1 MTTESDRTGEQA
13 PEPVPAAPVT
23 EANVDATPVPPAA
36 EELPAAGGGGPAPYA
51 DTTDPGRPAD

>member
-1 MTTESDRTGEQA
+1 MTTGSDRTGEPT

-23 EANVDATPVPPAA
+23 EANLDATPVPPAA
-36 EELPAAGGGGPAPYA
+36 EELPVSAPAPYA